1 MQISLLVWF
10 WLDPIS
16 GGFRSV
22 SALPMF
28 SCRSKL
34 SLMLYLPCFIM
45 FNICVCQLCFK
56 WYVCFHT
63 HICFYTHVCFHTY
76 VCFHTHVCQMCLGEM
91 YCRFRSHVWSPC
103 STKLI
108 LANTGVTMSRKKGKI
123 SCMRLKWC
131 LFHVLLAKTD
141 QEQWDAG
148 CHIGSIQMD
157 CYGVPGD
164 LYAHKENRAVMVL
177 FFLRNIGHSSAVIQN
192 PIHLICSHFEPVDY
206 KTEIHRFHF
215 MTVVNTSG
223 DVSYVFCILCIV
235 CFLYSCNALLVCCS
249 YLLEDQVL
257 SSLEF
262 HVCLLLLFIAD
273 LLFVFAPLFNS

>member
-1 MQISLLVWF
+1 
-10 WLDPIS
+10 
-16 GGFRSV
+16 
-22 SALPMF
+22 
-28 SCRSKL
+28 
-34 SLMLYLPCFIM
+34 
-45 FNICVCQLCFK
+45 
-56 WYVCFHT
+56 
-63 HICFYTHVCFHTY
+63 
-76 VCFHTHVCQMCLGEM
+76 
-91 YCRFRSHVWSPC
+91 
-103 STKLI
+103 
-108 LANTGVTMSRKKGKI
+108 MSRKKGKI

-223 DVSYVFCILCIV
+223 DVLYVFCILCIV